1 MKIIT
6 TILKF
11 VIKNLYSLHNGLG
24 SEKIISAV
32 KLATV
37 PAVFV
42 TVSEGISKW
51 YIVNQWFMV
60 FVFCAIAIDHLL
72 GSIVH
77 AFYKRDFTFKKNLSG
92 IIIKIGSCIAGY
104 MMFTMMHE
112 IIKDVDFIS
121 MYFKTLLQLTVFI
134 YPAGSA
140 LGNLSILTGGK
151 FPPIGWMKIIAKFQ
165 ENLDL
170 ENFKTK
176 KDENENINSY
186 YFFDISWL

>member
-1 MKIIT
+1 MKIIFQIFKYFISDLT
-6 TILKF
+6 
-11 VIKNLYSLHNGLG
+11 NLHNGEG
-24 SEKIISAV
+24 YNKGFAAV

-42 TVSEGISKW
+42 TISEGFTKW
-51 YIVNQWFMV
+51 YIINQWFMV

-92 IIIKIGSCIAGY
+92 LLTKIGACIAGY
-104 MMFTMMHE
+104 MMFIMMHE
-112 IIKDVDFIS
+112 IIKDVDYIAI
-121 MYFKTLLQLTVFI
+121 YFKVLLQLTVFI

-151 FPPIGWMKIIAKFQ
+151 FPPIGWMNKIAKFQ
-165 ENLDL
+165 ENLEL

-176 KDENENINSY
+176 KNESENFNP
-186 YFFDISWL
+186 